1 MKEIIHGYDERGN
14 AICCAVNKKCRP
26 CYNPAGQ
33 GTDHEGYGFCSM
45 HDTTDDKVHP
55 DYIIDGKGLSEMP
68 IYVQLLPHNMR
79 YNWKDVTV
87 TTLQKLD
94 EQIKLC
100 DVRIYILMQ
109 RIKRV
114 EGIGQFLEVTEE
126 EGHTDKDGASS
137 VVRKRQY
144 AVEDAITK
152 LESEIT
158 KLQAVMLKAIDLRSK
173 LDLLQTS
180 EGDTGN
186 IEKLVGAIRQSH
198 SLIRTNEDVGVIR
211 DV

>member
-1 MKEIIHGYDERGN
+1 MKQIVNGYDECGQP
-14 AICCAVNKKCRP
+14 ICCAVNKKGRP
-26 CYNPAGQ
+26 CHNPAGE
-33 GTDHEGYGFCSM
+33 GTDHIGLGFCHN
-45 HDTTDDKVHP
+45 HDTANDKVHP
-55 DYIIDGKGLSEMP
+55 DFIIDGKDLTAMP

-79 YNWKDVTV
+79 FNWKDVAV
-87 TTLQKLD
+87 TTQQKLD

-114 EGIGQFLEVTEE
+114 ENIGQFLEITHE
-126 EGHTDKDGASS
+126 EGHTDKDGTHTSQ
-137 VVRKRQY
+137 KRRLY
-144 AVEDAITK
+144 AVEDTIVK

-158 KLQAVMLKAIDLRSK
+158 KLQTVMLKAIDLRSK

-198 SLIRTNEDVGVIR
+198 TFMRTTEDVGVIE